1 MGKINT
7 GRLYNKCVTMGE
19 FLLLDRGFNEL
30 IECTIESIDDHI
42 ANNLNRESDKP
53 MADFLRVK
61 QNKLR
66 ELL

>member
-1 MGKINT
+1 MKINT

-19 FLLLDRGFNEL
+19 FLLLDRGFSEF
-30 IECTIESIDDHI
+30 IECAIESIDDHI

-53 MADFLRVK
+53 MVDFLRLKQVK
-61 QNKLR
+61 LK